1 MTPSVF
7 VVVHPSVR
15 VSRAA
20 ETATTVQLR
29 KRLASKYRSER
40 DGLGCSRG
48 TSHPANASV
57 PFFTRARPG
66 LTLAPKRE
74 KNQQRDCEE
83 ENQSG
88 NVNAGHCSSR
98 PPIAV
103 YAEPERFVDQYD
115 PSDRSRCPTASN
127 PTRSVAPPAP
137 ASDLVAGHGRP
148 APGRPR
154 SRRAPAVLHRR
165 LRQCCT

>member
-15 VSRAA
+15 VSRAV

-88 NVNAGHCSSR
+88 R
-98 PPIAV
+98 
-103 YAEPERFVDQYD
+103 
-115 PSDRSRCPTASN
+115 
-127 PTRSVAPPAP
+127 
-137 ASDLVAGHGRP
+137 
-148 APGRPR
+148 
-154 SRRAPAVLHRR
+154 
-165 LRQCCT
+165 